1 MLVCRYVCRNM
12 SYMIWEPKLLGQH
25 FVPPVKLQNPA
36 LTHLD
41 PVGGDLFCITY
52 FYVLLKLI
60 LSSTTWKFDFLVVQQ
75 HLRVPPPQLFIKAAP
90 CRWAGKA

>member
-1 MLVCRYVCRNM
+1 
-12 SYMIWEPKLLGQH
+12 MIWEPKLSGQH

-41 PVGGDLFCITY
+41 PAGGDLFCITY

-75 HLRVPPPQLFIKAAP
+75 HLRVPPLPNCSSKQRPVGGLAKPEAA
-90 CRWAGKA
+90 